1 MLFSFWRVPN
11 SSRIG
16 DCAFLNTSFP
26 CFFFLACAGAL
37 FHRQLRLSAHV
48 ISLLFL
54 FGVCRCSLSSATT
67 PLRTR
72 HFLAFSFWR
81 VQALSFIGN
90 YAFPHTSFPC
100 FFFLACAGALFR
112 RRLRLPAHVFS
123 LLSLLWR
130 VQVLSRSG
138 ERPSPHT
145 SFPYFPFSDVCRA
158 PLEPANTP
166 LRTNLPL
173 YYNSG

>member
-54 FGVCRCSLSSATT
+54 SGVCRRSLSSATT
-67 PLRTR
+67 PFRTR

-81 VQALSFIGN
+81 VQALSFVGD
-90 YAFPHTSFPC
+90 C
-100 FFFLACAGALFR
+100 
-112 RRLRLPAHVFS
+112 V
-123 LLSLLWR
+123 
-130 VQVLSRSG
+130 SR
-138 ERPSPHT
+138 HT
-145 SFPYFPFSDVCRA
+145 SFPYFPFFGVCRCS
-158 PLEPANTP
+158 LDPANAP
-166 LRTNLPL
+166 LRTRLFLTFPSPTCAGHLSNRRTPL
-173 YYNSG
+173 SAQTSPYTIIQGSFSQGTISMKFVPARKTTLIP